1 MPKPLLNPVWP
12 NSPAALPEHDEFV
25 GSPLRRVPY
34 WSVAGLLILIHVGS
48 SWLGYLLISGGA
60 QVTPVFPEAGLDLAA
75 ILIFGPRYWPVL
87 LACYYGTSLWRH
99 VAWAPSLGIA
109 TATLMRTL
117 TAGWVFHRVSRFSK
131 VLGEFVDLAAIS
143 LASILPTAL
152 AAGAGTPFLVL
163 GGRFP
168 LSQWPAVFGRWW
180 IADALG
186 MLAVAP
192 LLIVLARLCA
202 KGRPNWELIHLL
214 KLAVYIAVIAAVCS
228 FVFFR
233 SDSSSLLFS
242 VFGLILVAAAWLGPG
257 AASLSAFVIAGG
269 AIWATHVGM
278 GPFVGGT
285 MRENLQNL
293 DLFVAAISL
302 TGVAVGAFRA
312 SANLLVPGSVL
323 LAGWALSGWLYASL
337 DRDRANY
344 DEARF
349 DKMITSV
356 ETRIGSRFKTY
367 EDVLWGAAGLLAASE
382 RISPRDWHIY
392 VARLQLL
399 ERYPEITAV
408 AVIQPVRHQQLDSFI
423 QAHRLGEWP
432 GFEAHQYNSFAEA
445 SAGSPE
451 NFLVVCL
458 EPATVAV
465 RAIGADLTGDPVRR
479 VAAEQARDSGRP
491 ALTASTVLGGGLA
504 RGVQL
509 FVPVYREGAELN
521 SIADRRRALMAWVSV
536 VFRADTF
543 FSAALAELDEEL
555 GLRVYDGERPVPGQ
569 LFFATSAPPG
579 RTPRSERTTHLPL
592 GGNTWT
598 LAWNRSP
605 AFPYVSRTPSAWA
618 AGCTAMLSLFLA
630 CLVLSLQSTRRRAAA
645 LAAEQTDRI
654 SQLATIVESADAAI
668 ISTDPLRN
676 TVLTWNRGA
685 ERIYGYSAQEM
696 IGRSLSILVPEDRLA
711 ELDSILERLRRGEA
725 VNHFETTRL
734 TKAGDL
740 IYVLLTISPIRDS
753 KGAVIRIASI
763 AWDVTPIKELERQLA
778 QAQKLE
784 SIGQLAAGIAHEI
797 NTPIQYIGDNASF
810 LEDAFRDLLSL
821 IETRQNSNAPL
832 PNGAHADSFPV
843 TSRSIEEGVLNYLRR
858 EVPKAIAQL
867 IEGVN
872 QVSRIVRAMKEFSHP
887 GAVDKVPVDI
897 NRAIESTVLVSKN
910 EWRYVSEVT
919 TDFDPDLPHVPCV
932 AGEFNQVILN
942 LIVNAAHAISDVVSG
957 SESKGRIHITTRRL
971 DTGVEIRISDTG
983 TGIPQSIRSKI
994 FDPFFTTKPVGKGTG
1009 QGLAIAHSVIVQKHN
1024 GVLTFESEPGSG
1036 TTFII
1041 QLPLVCELEMA

>member
-1 MPKPLLNPVWP
+1 MPKPLFNLVWP
-12 NSPAALPEHDEFV
+12 NSSQPLPEHDEFAA
-25 GSPLRRVPY
+25 SPLRRAPY
-34 WSVAGLLILIHVGS
+34 WLIASLLVLIHVGS
-48 SWLGYLLISGGA
+48 SWLGYLLISGGS
-60 QVTPVFPEAGLDLAA
+60 QVTPVFPEAGLDLVT

-99 VAWAPSLGIA
+99 VAWAPSVGMAAASL
-109 TATLMRTL
+109 LRTL
-117 TAGWVFHRVSRFSK
+117 AAAWLFRRVSVFKK
-131 VLGEFVDLAAIS
+131 VLGEFVDLTAIS
-143 LASILPTAL
+143 LASVVPPAL
-152 AAGAGTPFLVL
+152 AAVAGTPFLVL

-168 LSQWPAVFGRWW
+168 LSQWPAVFSRWW
-180 IADALG
+180 IADTLG
-186 MLAVAP
+186 TLAVAP
-192 LLIVLARLCA
+192 LLIVLLRRYTKSGPHCD
-202 KGRPNWELIHLL
+202 WVQLL
-214 KLAVYIAVIAAVCS
+214 KLAVYIGASATACY

-233 SDSSSLLFS
+233 ADTGGLLFS

-257 AASLSAFVIAGG
+257 AASASAFVIAGG
-269 AIWATHVGM
+269 AIWATHVGI
-278 GPFVGGT
+278 GPFVGGS

-293 DLFVAAISL
+293 DLFIAAISL
-302 TGVAVGAFRA
+302 TGIAVGAFRA
-312 SANLLVPGSVL
+312 NANLLVPGSVL
-323 LAGWALSGWLYASL
+323 LAGWALSGWLYGSL

-349 DKMITSV
+349 DKMITPV

-367 EDVLWGAAGLLAASE
+367 EDVLWGAAGLLAASQ

-392 VARLQLL
+392 VDRLQLL
-399 ERYPEITAV
+399 ERYPGTAAI
-408 AVIQPVRHQQLDSFI
+408 AVVQPVAHQELDGFVQS
-423 QAHRLGEWP
+423 HRRGEWP
-432 GFEAHQYNSFAEA
+432 GFAAHQFNGRAEA
-445 SAGSPE
+445 SPDSAE
-451 NFLVVCL
+451 HFLVVCL
-458 EPATVAV
+458 EPASIAA
-465 RAIGADLTGDPVRR
+465 RAIGADLAGDPVRR
-479 VAAEQARDSGRP
+479 IAAERARDSGTA
-491 ALTASTVLGGGLA
+491 ALTGSTVLGGGLA
-504 RGVQL
+504 TGVQL

-521 SIADRRRALMAWVSV
+521 TIAGRRRALIAWVSV
-536 VFRADTF
+536 VFQADTF
-543 FSAALAELDEEL
+543 FSAALAELDGEL
-555 GLRVYDGERPVPGQ
+555 GLRVYDGQRAAPQQ
-569 LFFATSAPPG
+569 LFFAVSALRGRPPQSD
-579 RTPRSERTTHLPL
+579 RITHVTL

-598 LAWNRSP
+598 LAWNRLP

-630 CLVLSLQSTRRRAAA
+630 CLILSLQSTRRRAAA
-645 LAAEQTDRI
+645 LAAEQTVRI

-685 ERIYGYSAQEM
+685 ERIYGYSAEEM
-696 IGRSLSILVPEDRLA
+696 VGRSISILVPEDRRA
-711 ELDSILERLRRGEA
+711 EHDSVIEGLRRGQA

-734 TKAGDL
+734 TKAGEL

-753 KGAVIRIASI
+753 QGAVVAIGSI

-821 IETRQNSNAPL
+821 VETRQHAGPGPSHAADPL
-832 PNGAHADSFPV
+832 PGAP
-843 TSRSIEEGVLNYLRR
+843 RSIEEGVLNYLHR

-867 IEGVN
+867 IEGID

-887 GAVDKVPVDI
+887 GAVEKVPVDI
-897 NRAIESTVLVSKN
+897 NRAIESTILISKN
-910 EWRYVSEVT
+910 EWKYVSEVT
-919 TDFDPDLPHVPCV
+919 TDLAPDLPPVPCV

-957 SESKGRIHITTRRL
+957 SGRKGRIHISTRCL
-971 DTGVEIRISDTG
+971 DSGVEIRLSDTG
-983 TGIPQSIRSKI
+983 TGIPQAIRSKV

-1009 QGLAIAHSVIVQKHN
+1009 QGLAIAHSVIVQKHS

-1041 QLPLVCELEMA
+1041 QLPLVCELETA

>member
-1 MPKPLLNPVWP
+1 MPKPFFNQVWP
-12 NSPAALPEHDEFV
+12 NSPKTLPEHDEFFA
-25 GSPLRRVPY
+25 SPLRRAPY
-34 WSVAGLLILIHVGS
+34 WLVASLLVLIHIGS
-48 SWLGYLLISGGA
+48 SWLGYLLISGGS
-60 QVTPVFPEAGLDLAA
+60 QVTPVFPEAGLDLVTV
-75 ILIFGPRYWPVL
+75 LVFGPRYWPVL
-87 LACYYGTSLWRH
+87 LACYFGTSLWRH

-109 TATLMRTL
+109 AVTLTRTL
-117 TAGWVFHRVSRFSK
+117 TAAWIFRRASAFRK
-131 VLGEFVDLAAIS
+131 VLGEFSDLTAVS
-143 LASILPTAL
+143 LASVIPPAL
-152 AAGAGTPFLVL
+152 AAAAGTPFLVL

-168 LSQWPAVFGRWW
+168 LSQWAAVFGRWW

-186 MLAVAP
+186 TLAVAP
-192 LLIVLARLCA
+192 LLIVLVRACA
-202 KGRPNWELIHLL
+202 NGRQRCEFIHLL
-214 KLAVYIAVIAAVCS
+214 KLAVYIGGSALACY

-233 SDSSSLLFS
+233 FDTGGLLFS

-257 AASLSAFVIAGG
+257 AASASAFVIAGG
-269 AIWATHVGM
+269 AIWATHVGL

-312 SANLLVPGSVL
+312 SASLLVPGSVL

-349 DKMITSV
+349 DKMIGSV
-356 ETRIGSRFKTY
+356 ETRIGGRFETY
-367 EDVLWGAAGLLAASE
+367 EDVLWGAAGLLAASQ
-382 RISPRDWHIY
+382 RISPRDWHVY
-392 VARLQLL
+392 VDRLRLL
-399 ERYPEITAV
+399 NRYPETTAI
-408 AVIQPVRHQQLDSFI
+408 AVVQPVRHQELDGFVR
-423 QAHRLGEWP
+423 AHRRGEWP
-432 GFEAHQYNSFAEA
+432 GFKAHQFNAWAEA
-445 SAGSPE
+445 SADSPE
-451 NFLVVCL
+451 HFLVVCV
-458 EPATVAV
+458 EPATVAA

-479 VAAEQARDSGRP
+479 VAAEQARDFGGA
-491 ALTASTVLGGGLA
+491 ALTSSTVLGNGLA

-509 FVPVYREGAELN
+509 FVPVYREGAGLN
-521 SIADRRRALMAWVSV
+521 TIADRRRALIAWVSV

-543 FSAALAELDEEL
+543 FSTALAELDGEL
-555 GLRVYDGERPVPGQ
+555 GLRVYDGDRAASGH
-569 LFFATSAPPG
+569 LFFPTSAPGG
-579 RTPRSERTTHLPL
+579 RPPRSERTTHLTL

-598 LAWNRSP
+598 LAWSRLP
-605 AFPYVSRTPSAWA
+605 GFPYVSRTPSAWA

-645 LAAEQTDRI
+645 LAAEQTVKI

-668 ISTDPLRN
+668 ISTDPARN

-685 ERIYGYSAQEM
+685 ERIYGYSAEEM
-696 IGRSLSILVPEDRLA
+696 IGRSISLLVPEDRLA
-711 ELDSILERLRRGEA
+711 ELDTIMDRLRRGEA

-734 TKAGDL
+734 TKTGEL

-753 KGAVIRIASI
+753 RGIFLGIASI

-784 SIGQLAAGIAHEI
+784 SIGELAAGIAHEI

-810 LEDAFRDLLSL
+810 LDEAFRDLLNL
-821 IETRQNSNAPL
+821 VEARQNAGVGSS
-832 PNGAHADSFPV
+832 NGAHPDSLLATP
-843 TSRSIEEGVLNYLRR
+843 RSMEEGVLIYLRR
-858 EVPKAIAQL
+858 EVPKAIGQL
-867 IEGVN
+867 IEGIN
-872 QVSRIVRAMKEFSHP
+872 QVARIVRAMKEFSHP
-887 GAVDKVPVDI
+887 GTVEKSPTDI
-897 NRAIESTVLVSKN
+897 NRAIESTILVSKN
-910 EWRYVSEVT
+910 EWKYVSEVT
-919 TDFDPDLPHVPCV
+919 TDLDRDLPPVPCV

-957 SESKGRIHITTRRL
+957 SGRKGRIHITTRRL
-971 DTGVEIRISDTG
+971 DVGVEIRISDTG
-983 TGIPQSIRSKI
+983 TGIPQTIRSKV

-1024 GVLTFESEPGSG
+1024 GVLTFESESGRG

-1041 QLPLVCELEMA
+1041 QLPLVCELETA